1 MATFKTMLG
10 LTVLTVL
17 LMWFGNLAGGST
29 GMLVALILAAVMN
42 SVAYFFSDR
51 ITLAMYGAQPVS
63 RGEMPLIH
71 EIVED
76 LARRAGIPK
85 PGVYR
90 IPSMTPNAF
99 ATGRGPG
106 HAAVAVT
113 DGILSVLDEREL
125 RGVLAHELSH
135 VLNRDVLVS
144 TVVATLVG
152 ALGMLGDVLR
162 WGAIFGTRSRDE
174 EDPGGGVVGALVL
187 AIVVP
192 MIAMLVQ
199 LFISRQREFGA
210 DHTGGELSH
219 DPLALA
225 SALEKL
231 ERAARALPMEA
242 SPATAHM
249 FIVNP
254 FTGRSLASL
263 LSTHPATEDRVARL
277 VALAREIGQRA

>member
-1 MATFKTMLG
+1 MATFKTLLG
-10 LTVLTVL
+10 LTALTIL
-17 LMWFGNLAGGST
+17 FMGIGNAFGGTT
-29 GMLVALILAAVMN
+29 GMLIALILAGVMN
-42 SVAYFFSDR
+42 FVAYFYSDK
-51 ITLAMYGAQPVS
+51 IALAMYRAQPVT
-63 RGEMPLIH
+63 REEMPMLH
-71 EIVED
+71 DIVEE
-76 LARRAGIPK
+76 LAQRAGIPK

-113 DGILSVLDEREL
+113 DGILSILDEREL

-152 ALGMLGDVLR
+152 ALGMLADMLR
-162 WGAIFGTRSRDE
+162 FSAIFGSSSRDDE
-174 EDPGGGVVGALVL
+174 ESSVGAFGGLIM

-192 MIAMLVQ
+192 IIAMLVQ

-210 DHTGGELSH
+210 DHTGGELSD

-231 ERAARALPMEA
+231 DRGAQAVPMDA
-242 SPATAHM
+242 TPATAHM

-254 FTGRSLASL
+254 FTGQSLAKL

>member
-1 MATFKTMLG
+1 MLG

-17 LMWFGNLAGGST
+17 FMWIGQAAGGTT
-29 GMLVALILAAVMN
+29 GMLIALIFAAVMN
-42 SVAYFFSDR
+42 FVAYFYSDR
-51 ITLAMYGAQPVS
+51 ITLAMYGAKPVS
-63 RGEMPLIH
+63 PDEMPLIH
-71 EIVED
+71 RIVEE
-76 LARRAGIPK
+76 LAETAGIPK

-113 DGILSVLDEREL
+113 DGILSLLDEREL

-144 TVVATLVG
+144 TIVATLVG
-152 ALGMLGDVLR
+152 ALGMLADMLR
-162 WGAIFGTRSRDE
+162 WGALFGSARDE
-174 EDPGGGVVGALVL
+174 DERGSGLSGLVLALVL
-187 AIVVP
+187 P
-192 MIAMLVQ
+192 LIAMLVQ

-210 DHTGGELSH
+210 DQTGGALSH

-231 ERAARALPMEA
+231 DRAAVAAPMDA
-242 SPATAHM
+242 NPATAHM

-254 FTGRSLASL
+254 FTGRSLSSL

-277 VALAREIGQRA
+277 VAQAREIGQRA